1 MLFNTVATVPPLGKA
16 CVPVPRKVSVDVGLK
31 QKETTRRCVV
41 LRLVTGIFGRDMEPS
56 HWWQRWSNP
65 IQSKNP
71 FKPDFEDLSQL
82 FGPIEESPTAAKT
95 PRARSANPFR
105 SDEVC
110 STPAKS
116 IELLAAQTTPSL
128 VNTFTAAV
136 TPPLVRSSNP
146 FRSNDG
152 LPSFYIPSQ
161 ESTAADRKIKKPVK
175 LLEDFDGKQPLK
187 EYLMHF
193 ERCAIVN
200 GWNEEEKAMFL
211 TASLRGDSRKLLSG
225 LTELECKQYSKIVE
239 RLQLRFGVEKQA
251 ELHQARLLNR
261 RQFEGESLPMLATDI
276 RSMVDLA
283 YQDLGA
289 PVQERFAVQHFIDA
303 LYDKDDR
310 LYLRRERPETLDQ
323 ALSLA
328 RELESLRVLDNN
340 NSFISR
346 LNQFV
351 TKQEQPHPN
360 RNRAAQGTH
369 SRGRLECWNCG
380 DRGHMRKECPKLKA
394 TPNSSQ
400 PSGNENRVSSRAQ
413 RDA

>member
-1 MLFNTVATVPPLGKA
+1 
-16 CVPVPRKVSVDVGLK
+16 
-31 QKETTRRCVV
+31 
-41 LRLVTGIFGRDMEPS
+41 MEPS
-56 HWWQRWSNP
+56 HWWQRWSTP

-82 FGPIEESPTAAKT
+82 FGPIEESSTAAKT

-116 IELLAAQTTPSL
+116 KELLAAQTTPSL
-128 VNTFTAAV
+128 ANTFRAAV

-161 ESTAADRKIKKPVK
+161 ESTAADRKIKQPVK
-175 LLEDFDGKQPLK
+175 LPEDFDGKQPLK

-225 LTELECKQYSKIVE
+225 LTELECKQYSKIVA

-251 ELHQARLLNR
+251 ELHQSRLLNR

-310 LYLRRERPETLDQ
+310 LYLRREKPETLDQ

-340 NSFISR
+340 NSFRRAGTKVRAMETERMQLQIQVDELKRQIDYQQQQLEAQETIISR

-351 TKQEQPHPN
+351 TQQEQPHPN

>member
-1 MLFNTVATVPPLGKA
+1 
-16 CVPVPRKVSVDVGLK
+16 
-31 QKETTRRCVV
+31 
-41 LRLVTGIFGRDMEPS
+41 MEPS
-56 HWWQRWSNP
+56 HWWQRWDTP

-71 FKPDFEDLSQL
+71 FKPDLEDLSQL
-82 FGPIEESPTAAKT
+82 FGPSDESSTPAKT
-95 PRARSANPFR
+95 PRARSAHLFR
-105 SDEVC
+105 SDEVS
-110 STPAKS
+110 STPSKS
-116 IELLAAQTTPSL
+116 LELLAAQRTPSL
-128 VNTFTAAV
+128 ANTSTAAV

-146 FRSNDG
+146 FRGNDS
-152 LPSFYIPSQ
+152 LPSFCKPSQ
-161 ESTAADRKIKKPVK
+161 ESTPADRKIKKPVK
-175 LLEDFDGKQPLK
+175 LPEDFDGKQPLK

-200 GWNEEEKAMFL
+200 GWNEEDKAMFL
-211 TASLRGDSRKLLSG
+211 TASLRGDSRKLLNG

-310 LYLRRERPETLDQ
+310 LYLRREKPQTLDQ

-328 RELESLRVLDNN
+328 RELESFRVLDNN
-340 NSFISR
+340 NSFRRAGSKVRAMETERMQLQIQVDELKRQIDYQQQQLEAQETIISR

-351 TKQEQPHPN
+351 TQQEQPHPN
-360 RNRAAQGTH
+360 RNRAAQATH
-369 SRGRLECWNCG
+369 SKGRLECWNCG
-380 DRGHMRKECPKLKA
+380 DREHMRKECPKLKA
-394 TPNSSQ
+394 TPNFSQ